1 MILWSYSQQNK
12 ICGALLESSL
22 KCCVYFIL
30 TSFGKATK
38 AALSYIASIFPII
51 SESISKI
58 SISIS
63 ENAIINE
70 NKNNS
75 NYKIELEFRNPSL
88 LTLPAGETEFFVFYD
103 DEMVGKGNLES
114 FTLYPI
120 SSIYV
125 EGTFTTDT
133 NSDESKS
140 VKISGITKY
149 DLLVTTIEVPFD
161 YYPTDEQTRKFIQ

>member
-1 MILWSYSQQNK
+1 MKSLKKKSTIILFLLLVSILGYSQY
-12 ICGALLESSL
+12 ES
-22 KCCVYFIL
+22 V
-30 TSFGKATK
+30 
-38 AALSYIASIFPII
+38 
-51 SESISKI
+51 SKI
-58 SISIS
+58 SVSIS
-63 ENAIINE
+63 ENAIMNE

-103 DEMVGKGNLES
+103 NEMVGKGNVES

-149 DLLVTTIEVPFD
+149 DLLITTIEVPFD

>member
-1 MILWSYSQQNK
+1 MKSLKKKSTIILFLLLVSILGYSQY
-12 ICGALLESSL
+12 ES
-22 KCCVYFIL
+22 V
-30 TSFGKATK
+30 
-38 AALSYIASIFPII
+38 
-51 SESISKI
+51 SKI
-58 SISIS
+58 SVSIS
-63 ENAIINE
+63 ENAIMNE

-120 SSIYV
+120 SSISV
-125 EGTFTTDT
+125 KGTFTTDT
-133 NSDESKS
+133 NADESKS

-149 DLLVTTIEVPFD
+149 DLWVTTINVPFD
-161 YYPTDEQTRKFIQ
+161 YYPTKEQTRKFIQ

>member
-1 MILWSYSQQNK
+1 MKSLKKKSTIILFLLLVSILGYSQY
-12 ICGALLESSL
+12 ES
-22 KCCVYFIL
+22 V
-30 TSFGKATK
+30 
-38 AALSYIASIFPII
+38 
-51 SESISKI
+51 SKI

-63 ENAIINE
+63 ENAIISE
-70 NKNNS
+70 DKNNL

>member
-1 MILWSYSQQNK
+1 MKSLKKKSTIILFLLLVSILGYSQ
-12 ICGALLESSL
+12 
-22 KCCVYFIL
+22 Y
-30 TSFGKATK
+30 
-38 AALSYIASIFPII
+38 
-51 SESISKI
+51 ESISKI

-63 ENAIINE
+63 ENAIISE
-70 NKNNS
+70 DKNNS

-161 YYPTDEQTRKFIQ
+161 YYPTDEQTRKFI

>member
-1 MILWSYSQQNK
+1 MKSLKEKSTIILFLLLVSILGYSQY
-12 ICGALLESSL
+12 ESVL
-22 KCCVYFIL
+22 
-30 TSFGKATK
+30 
-38 AALSYIASIFPII
+38 
-51 SESISKI
+51 KI
-58 SISIS
+58 SVSIS
-63 ENAIINE
+63 ENAIISE

-149 DLLVTTIEVPFD
+149 DLLVTTIEVPFE

>member
-1 MILWSYSQQNK
+1 MKSLKKKSTIILFLLLVSILGYSQY
-12 ICGALLESSL
+12 ES
-22 KCCVYFIL
+22 V
-30 TSFGKATK
+30 
-38 AALSYIASIFPII
+38 
-51 SESISKI
+51 SKI
-58 SISIS
+58 SVSIS

-70 NKNNS
+70 DKNNS

-140 VKISGITKY
+140 VKILGITKY

>member
-1 MILWSYSQQNK
+1 MKSLKKKSTIILFLLLVSILGYSQY
-12 ICGALLESSL
+12 ES
-22 KCCVYFIL
+22 V
-30 TSFGKATK
+30 
-38 AALSYIASIFPII
+38 
-51 SESISKI
+51 SKI
-58 SISIS
+58 SVSIS
-63 ENAIINE
+63 ENAIMNE

-103 DEMVGKGNLES
+103 DEVVGEGNLES

-120 SSIYV
+120 SSTYV
-125 EGTFTTDT
+125 TGTFTTDS

-149 DLLVTTIEVPFD
+149 DLWVTTINVPFD
-161 YYPTDEQTRKFIQ
+161 YYPTKEQTRKFIQ

>member
-1 MILWSYSQQNK
+1 MKSIKKKSGIILFLLLVSILGYSQY
-12 ICGALLESSL
+12 ESVL
-22 KCCVYFIL
+22 Q
-30 TSFGKATK
+30 
-38 AALSYIASIFPII
+38 I
-51 SESISKI
+51 SVSV
-58 SISIS
+58 S

-70 NKNNS
+70 DNS
-75 NYKIELEFRNPSL
+75 NYKIKLEFTNPSL

-103 DEMVGKGNLES
+103 NEIVGKGNLES

-125 EGTFTTDT
+125 EGTFTTNS

-140 VKISGITKY
+140 VRISGITKY